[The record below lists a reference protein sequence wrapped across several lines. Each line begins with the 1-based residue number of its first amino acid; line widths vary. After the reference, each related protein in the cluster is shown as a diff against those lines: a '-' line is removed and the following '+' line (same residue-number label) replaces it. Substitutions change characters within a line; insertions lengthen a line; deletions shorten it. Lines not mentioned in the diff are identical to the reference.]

1 MHQGLIFRANQ
12 LVLGFTDMQFQVDVF
27 SANTSAP
34 AEVPAAPSSE
44 TATLLRQILEVQRE
58 QLNHLQAFSAAH
70 DTSSRWRAFLARWRE
85 DFSDLPEACRR
96 SVPILERTYGKLIAE
111 LTDHL
116 SQNGEEALDNDF
128 ALQEFLDRFG
138 MRLAQLGT
146 ILNLV
151 APLAEAGSPS
161 EST

>member
-1 MHQGLIFRANQ
+1 MA
-12 LVLGFTDMQFQVDVF
+12 MYYQFDV
-27 SANTSAP
+27 SLSTSLP
-34 AEVPAAPSSE
+34 ASDPATTPESE
-44 TATLLRQILEVQRE
+44 TTDLLRQIVDIQRE
-58 QLNHLQAFSAAH
+58 QLTHLQTFSAAH
-70 DTSSRWRAFLARWRE
+70 DTSSRWRAFLARWRD
-85 DFSDLPEACRR
+85 DFSDLPEACRQ

-116 SQNGEEALDNDF
+116 CENGNDALDSDF
-128 ALQEFLDRFG
+128 ALQDFLDRFG

-151 APLAEAGSPS
+151 APLADANSPS

>member
-1 MHQGLIFRANQ
+1 
-12 LVLGFTDMQFQVDVF
+12 MQFQVDVF
-27 SANTSAP
+27 SSGL
-34 AEVPAAPSSE
+34 PAASEPQPAATPS
-44 TATLLRQILEVQRE
+44 TTTDLLRQILEVQRE
-58 QLNHLQAFSAAH
+58 QLTHLQAATAAH
-70 DTSSRWRAFLARWRE
+70 DTSSRWRAFLARWRN
-85 DFSDLPEACRR
+85 DFSNLSDSCRQA
-96 SVPILERTYGKLIAE
+96 VPILERTYGKLIAE

-116 SQNGEEALDNDF
+116 CANGDDALDNDF
-128 ALQEFLDRFG
+128 ALQEFLDRYG

>member
-1 MHQGLIFRANQ
+1 MHFQFD
-12 LVLGFTDMQFQVDVF
+12 VSPVGFPAPEAA
-27 SANTSAP
+27 SAATSDLAD
-34 AEVPAAPSSE
+34 
-44 TATLLRQILEVQRE
+44 LLRQLLEVQRE
-58 QLNHLQAFSAAH
+58 QLAHVRAAAAAQ
-70 DTSSRWRAFLARWRE
+70 DAGARWRAFVARWRQ
-85 DFSDLPEACRR
+85 DFPDLPDACRQ

-111 LTDHL
+111 LTEHL
-116 SQNGEEALDNDF
+116 CQNGSDALDNEF
-128 ALQEFLDRFG
+128 SLQEFLDRFG

>member
-1 MHQGLIFRANQ
+1 
-12 LVLGFTDMQFQVDVF
+12 MQFQVDVF
-27 SANTSAP
+27 PTGSPAP
-34 AEVPAAPSSE
+34 AQLQPASDNE
-44 TATLLRQILEVQRE
+44 TANLLRQILDVQRE
-58 QLNHLQAFSAAH
+58 QLTHLQAFSAAH

-85 DFSDLPEACRR
+85 DFSDLPGACRQAIP
-96 SVPILERTYGKLIAE
+96 VLERTYGKLIAE
-111 LTDHL
+111 LTEYL
-116 SQNGEEALDNDF
+116 SQNGSDALDNDF

>member
-1 MHQGLIFRANQ
+1 MIHMH
-12 LVLGFTDMQFQVDVF
+12 FQYDISPVA
-27 SANTSAP
+27 SPPPEAAP
-34 AEVPAAPSSE
+34 AS
-44 TATLLRQILEVQRE
+44 TAEMVGLLRQLLEVQRE
-58 QLNHLQAFSAAH
+58 QLAQLRAAAAAQ
-70 DTSSRWRAFLARWRE
+70 DAGARWRAFVARWRE
-85 DFSDLPEACRR
+85 DFPDLSDACRQ
-96 SVPILERTYGKLIAE
+96 SVPILERTYGKMIAE
-111 LTDHL
+111 LTEHL
-116 SQNGEEALDNDF
+116 CQNGSDALDNEF

>member
-1 MHQGLIFRANQ
+1 M
-12 LVLGFTDMQFQVDVF
+12 TD
-27 SANTSAP
+27 
-34 AEVPAAPSSE
+34 
-44 TATLLRQILEVQRE
+44 LLRQIVDIQRE
-58 QLNHLQAFSAAH
+58 QLTHLQAFSAAH
-70 DTSSRWRAFLARWRE
+70 DTSSRWRAFLARWRD
-85 DFSDLPEACRR
+85 DFSDLPEACRQ

-116 SQNGEEALDNDF
+116 CENGNEALDSDF
-128 ALQEFLDRFG
+128 ALQDFLDRFG

-151 APLAEAGSPS
+151 APLADASSPS